1 MKKNIPNKLL
11 VLLAILFLIGLVS
24 CNRFKS
30 EERKIIAKTESH
42 VLYLDE
48 VLARLPIALS
58 ETDSIN
64 YVKSYVDNW
73 VNVTVLYE
81 KACDNISDADSTL
94 TQQVERFRKELYINA
109 YEQLFLQQKLDTL
122 IPQTDIDAYYNKHK
136 SEYILETAVVK
147 PILIVFPISQQN
159 HIENVESMFFPK
171 KNKEIDY
178 DQLKD
183 YCFNNCQK
191 FSFSNEWVPLN
202 SLKEEL
208 PFDVRNEALLL
219 DKSMKFSDTAN
230 VYFVRI
236 VDQLNAGNRMPVE
249 LAHDKIA
256 KIILQTRKIELLQN
270 MRNKIYQDAQ
280 YKKQF
285 EVYY

>member
-1 MKKNIPNKLL
+1 MRVSVKQKCLFIPISLL
-11 VLLAILFLIGLVS
+11 LGLVS
-24 CNRFKS
+24 CNQLQTEKR
-30 EERKIIAKTESH
+30 EIIAKTESH
-42 VLYLDE
+42 ILYKDE
-48 VLARLPIALS
+48 VLSRLPVSLS
-58 ETDSIN
+58 EADSIN

-73 VNVTVLYE
+73 VHVTVLYE
-81 KACDNISDADSTL
+81 KACDNIADADSAIS
-94 TQQVERFRKELYINA
+94 QQVERFRKELYINA
-109 YEQLFLQQKLDTL
+109 YEQLLLQQKLDTL
-122 IPQTDIDAYYNKHK
+122 IPQKDIDAYYDKHK
-136 SEYILETAVVK
+136 SEYILETSVVK
-147 PILIVFPISQQN
+147 PILIVFPLSQTI
-159 HIENVESMFFPK
+159 HIEKVESMFFPK

-183 YCFNNCQK
+183 YCFNHCQK
-191 FSFSNEWVPLN
+191 FSFSNEWISLN
-202 SLKEEL
+202 SLKGEL
-208 PFDVRNEALLL
+208 PFDVRNESLTV
-219 DKSMKFSDTAN
+219 DKSMKFSDTTN

-256 KIILQTRKIELLQN
+256 KIILQTRKIELLKN

>member
-1 MKKNIPNKLL
+1 MRVSVKQKCLLIPISLL
-11 VLLAILFLIGLVS
+11 LGLVS
-24 CNRFKS
+24 CNQFQTEKR
-30 EERKIIAKTESH
+30 EIIAKTESH
-42 VLYLDE
+42 ILYKDE
-48 VLARLPIALS
+48 VLSRLPVSLS
-58 ETDSIN
+58 EADSIN

-73 VNVTVLYE
+73 VNVTILYE
-81 KACDNISDADSTL
+81 KACDNIADADSAIS
-94 TQQVERFRKELYINA
+94 QQVERFRKELYINA

-122 IPQTDIDAYYNKHK
+122 IPQKDIDAYYDKHK
-136 SEYILETAVVK
+136 SEYILETSVVK
-147 PILIVFPISQQN
+147 PILIVFPLSQTI
-159 HIENVESMFFPK
+159 HIEKVETMFFPK
-171 KNKEIDY
+171 KNKDIDY

-183 YCFNNCQK
+183 YCFNHCQK
-191 FSFSNEWVPLN
+191 FSFSNEWVTLN
-202 SLKEEL
+202 SLKGEL
-208 PFDVRNEALLL
+208 PFDVRNESLSV
-219 DKSMKFSDTAN
+219 DKSLKFSDTAN

-256 KIILQTRKIELLQN
+256 KIILQTRKIELLKN

>member
-1 MKKNIPNKLL
+1 MKGNIII
-11 VLLAILFLIGLVS
+11 VFLFLLGLMS
-24 CNRFKS
+24 CDRFKT
-30 EERKIIAKTESH
+30 EGREIMAKTESH
-42 VLYLDE
+42 VLYKDE
-48 VLARLPIALS
+48 VLSRLPMSLS

-81 KACDNISDADSTL
+81 KACDNISDADSAIS
-94 TQQVERFRKELYINA
+94 QQVERFRKELYINA

-122 IPQTDIDAYYNKHK
+122 IPQKDIDAYYDKHK
-136 SEYILETAVVK
+136 SEYILETSVVK
-147 PILIVFPISQQN
+147 PILIVFPLSQTI
-159 HIENVESMFFPK
+159 HIEKVETMFFPK

-178 DQLKD
+178 DNLKD
-183 YCFNNCQK
+183 YCFNHCQK
-191 FSFSNEWVPLN
+191 FSFSNEWVTLN
-202 SLKEEL
+202 SLKGEL
-208 PFDVRNEALLL
+208 PFDVRNESLSIE
-219 DKSMKFSDTAN
+219 KSMKFSDTAN

-236 VDQLNAGNRMPVE
+236 EEQLNAGSRMPVE
-249 LAHDKIA
+249 LAHDRIA
-256 KIILQTRKIELLQN
+256 KIILQTRKIELLKN